1 MFCSSK
7 GSVIVNYELA
17 VNKAKTTDTLN
28 TILDTIKSATHNGS
42 FGNFDIDPSFTKASG
57 ELYFVFFIHLS
68 QWSLHM
74 LVILVHPVNPIFNK
88 VTIFTR

>member
-17 VNKAKTTDTLN
+17 VNKAKTTDILN

-42 FGNFDIDPSFTKASG
+42 FGNFDIDPTFTKASG
-57 ELYFVFFIHLS
+57 ELYLFFLFIYLNGS
-68 QWSLHM
+68 FQM
-74 LVILVHPVNPIFNK
+74 LVILVYPVNPIFNK